1 MKLTQKQRRIIA
13 LILAFILIATGVVQ
27 IVFNIQ
33 FNEKITR
40 FMETI
45 ILFAGFYL
53 LVISPTKERGK
64 DNKEKDN
71 QEDNT
76 QEDNTQEDNTQED
89 NTQEDNTQEND
100 DQGKDNQENDEK

>member
-13 LILAFILIATGVVQ
+13 LILAFILIATGVIQ

-33 FNEKITR
+33 LNQKITR

-53 LVISPTKERGK
+53 LFISPNK
-64 DNKEKDN
+64 DQRNDK
-71 QEDNT
+71 QES
-76 QEDNTQEDNTQED
+76 
-89 NTQEDNTQEND
+89 
-100 DQGKDNQENDEK
+100 DNQENDEHENDDQESDNQENTNQENDKK